1 MAKQRRRKGRSI
13 SGIIVLDKAVGL
25 SSNMALQE
33 VKWLFEANKAGHT
46 GSLDP
51 LATGVLPLCLGE
63 ATKVSQFLLNSD
75 KRYRARIK
83 LGIRTDSA
91 DSEGQ
96 VIAQCDEVNVS
107 REQVE
112 QALQSFK
119 GETQQIPPMHSALK
133 VDGVPL
139 YKLAREGK
147 TISREARSICVYELE
162 LTDFQGDEIELEITC
177 SKGTYI
183 RTIADD
189 LGQDLGCGAHIIALR
204 RLQAGAFTEADCV
217 STDALR
223 EVKEKHG
230 MDRLDQNLIP
240 MDRAIED
247 LPEVNLPNIAA
258 SQFKNGQS
266 VLVRHLPE
274 EGLVRLYEEEQFI
287 GIGCIDDD
295 GKVFKIG
302 DYIKFEKG
310 SEHSSF
316 SKTGCTL
323 LVILYGGTNELIN

>member
-1 MAKQRRRKGRSI
+1 LAKQRRRKGRII

-25 SSNMALQE
+25 SSNKALQE

-96 VIAQCDEVNVS
+96 VIAECDEVNVS

-147 TISREARSICVYELE
+147 TIPREARSICVYELE

-247 LPEVNLPNIAA
+247 LPEVNLPSIAA

-295 GKVFKIG
+295 GKVAPKR
-302 DYIKFEKG
+302 
-310 SEHSSF
+310 
-316 SKTGCTL
+316 L
-323 LVILYGGTNELIN
+323 ILTSA

>member
-1 MAKQRRRKGRSI
+1 
-13 SGIIVLDKAVGL
+13 VLDKAVGL
-25 SSNMALQE
+25 SSNKALQE

-96 VIAQCDEVNVS
+96 IIAQCDGVNVS
-107 REQVE
+107 RKQVE

-147 TISREARSICVYELE
+147 TIPREARSICVYELE

-217 STDALR
+217 STDVLR

-247 LPEVNLPNIAA
+247 LPEVNLPSIAA

-295 GKVFKIG
+295 GKVAPKR
-302 DYIKFEKG
+302 
-310 SEHSSF
+310 
-316 SKTGCTL
+316 L
-323 LVILYGGTNELIN
+323 ILTSA

>member
-1 MAKQRRRKGRSI
+1 MAKQRRRKGRII

-25 SSNMALQE
+25 SSNKALQE

-96 VIAQCDEVNVS
+96 IIAQCDGVNVS
-107 REQVE
+107 RKQVE

-247 LPEVNLPNIAA
+247 LPEVNLPSIAA

-295 GKVFKIG
+295 GKVAPKR
-302 DYIKFEKG
+302 
-310 SEHSSF
+310 
-316 SKTGCTL
+316 L
-323 LVILYGGTNELIN
+323 ILTSA

>member
-1 MAKQRRRKGRSI
+1 MAKQRRRKGRII

-25 SSNMALQE
+25 SSNKALQE

-96 VIAQCDEVNVS
+96 IIAQCDGVNVS
-107 REQVE
+107 RKQVE

-147 TISREARSICVYELE
+147 TIPREARSICVYELE

-217 STDALR
+217 STDVLR

-247 LPEVNLPNIAA
+247 LPEVNLPSIAA

-295 GKVFKIG
+295 GKVAPKR
-302 DYIKFEKG
+302 
-310 SEHSSF
+310 
-316 SKTGCTL
+316 L
-323 LVILYGGTNELIN
+323 ILTSA

>member
-25 SSNMALQE
+25 SSNKALQE

-75 KRYRARIK
+75 KRSRARIK

-147 TISREARSICVYELE
+147 TIPREARSICVYELE

-247 LPEVNLPNIAA
+247 LPEVNLPSIAA

-295 GKVFKIG
+295 GKVAPKR
-302 DYIKFEKG
+302 
-310 SEHSSF
+310 
-316 SKTGCTL
+316 L
-323 LVILYGGTNELIN
+323 ILTSA